1 MLDLEHMAIFAQVA
15 DSGSFTAAARLLGLP
30 KSTVSQRIAQLEA
43 SLGVRLIVRTTRR
56 LSLTHAGQ
64 IYHAHCRKVVEA
76 AEAANA
82 SMSQLREAPTGTLRI
97 TVPEASG
104 VRLFPALLA
113 VFRDRHPGVQL
124 DCVVTDAHLDLVAER
139 IDVAFRT
146 GVLADSSFVSRR
158 LATIRR
164 VLVASPSY
172 LDVHGEPASAAD
184 LLRHAGLIHH
194 PLPRWPLRVDEQVV
208 SVEPTPTY
216 VSNSLLQLG
225 ELAVAGAGVAL
236 LPYFMCRQQ
245 VAVGA
250 LRVLLPSAPPTTND
264 YWMISAGRAHQ
275 PAAVTAFMRFIDEYG
290 LSAMLSGEAS
300 LQA

>member
-64 IYHAHCRKVVEA
+64 IYHAECRKVVDA

-82 SMSQLREAPTGTLRI
+82 TMSRLREAPTGALRI

-104 VRLFPALLA
+104 IRLFPALITA
-113 VFRDRHPGVQL
+113 FHARHPGVRV

-139 IDVAFRT
+139 IDLAFRT

-164 VLVASPSY
+164 VLVASPAY
-172 LDVHGEPASAAD
+172 LDEWGEPAGPSDVA
-184 LLRHAGLIHH
+184 RHAALIHH
-194 PLPRWPLRVDEQVV
+194 PLPRWPLLADGALHVV
-208 SVEPTPTY
+208 APRAVH

-225 ELAVAGAGVAL
+225 EMAIEGMGIAL
-236 LPYFMCRQQ
+236 LPYFMCRTQL
-245 VAVGA
+245 AAGR
-250 LRVLLPSAPPTTND
+250 LRVVLPAAPPTTNE
-264 YWMISAGRAHQ
+264 YWVISAGRAHQ
-275 PAAVTAFMRFIDEYG
+275 PAALTAFLAFVEEYG
-290 LSAMLSGEAS
+290 LPALLAGAENPSA
-300 LQA
+300 